1 MKVTFADKS
10 IAWLTLL
17 SGLSISVVAVWYSVA
32 GLISIF
38 AAAAIPI
45 AVMGIV
51 LELSKLVATVW
62 LKQNWFI
69 APRLIKSYLL
79 IAISILMLITS
90 MGIFGY
96 LSKAHLDQAVPT
108 GDVAAQVALID
119 EKIRT
124 ERDNIE
130 IARKALA
137 QMDAQVDARLS
148 RSDDERGAER
158 AVQIRKNQAK
168 ERSLLQAEIAKSQ
181 KTIAALNQERAPIAS
196 ELRKV
201 EAEVGPIKY
210 IAALLY
216 GDNPD
221 QNVLERAVRWVI
233 ILIVIIFDP
242 LAVVLLLASQYS
254 FQYFRKQKE
263 EDDNTNAALI
273 SVPVVGS
280 VDGNEPVVEQQS
292 VPTQSEKLTHCPQ
305 CGTEVVNASGIGDFC
320 PNKECD
326 IVDNLYGDIDPETQA
341 FFKRIKLI
349 AKLQDIEDEQADI
362 EEANRLISEI
372 PKEEAFYEPDD
383 GPLTDE
389 QINQIQNEASSY
401 LPTGE
406 VVKITELFP
415 EEENHEPYP
424 FPMWRPLEGD
434 AKIEQDKIDSV
445 PVLENEE
452 LWASR
457 VIDENQDEPEDTD
470 AKRKWKL
477 LNPHDTIKR
486 QRILYER
493 GLIENL
499 PWDKI
504 EKFDAEKEA
513 DEIERIEIA
522 DSDLKPD
529 YEADNSPLTD
539 EQIEL
544 IEEGIEDPKKKEL
557 HNEETGTTDKEETIG
572 YVQNSEQSAYSIWNK
587 IQQRKNN

>member
-10 IAWLTLL
+10 IAWLALL
-17 SGLSISVVAVWYSVA
+17 SGLAISAVAVYYSVA

-69 APRLIKSYLL
+69 APRLIKAYLL
-79 IAISILMLITS
+79 IAVAILMLITS

-108 GDVAAQVALID
+108 GDVAAQVALLD
-119 EKIRT
+119 EKIKT
-124 ERDNIE
+124 ERDNID
-130 IARKALA
+130 ASKKALT
-137 QMDAQVDARLS
+137 QMDAQVDQMLG
-148 RSDDERGAER
+148 RSDTERGAER

-168 ERSLLQAEIAKSQ
+168 ERASLQADIAKSQ
-181 KTIAALNQERAPIAS
+181 KAIAGFNQERAPIAA

-233 ILIVIIFDP
+233 ILIVVIFDP

-263 EDDNTNAALI
+263 EEDANINAEFNSVHVVGDGSGA
-273 SVPVVGS
+273 VPVVAT
-280 VDGNEPVVEQQS
+280 GNPQEEI
-292 VPTQSEKLTHCPQ
+292 THCPK
-305 CGTEVVNASGIGDFC
+305 CGTEIMNAPGIGEFC

-326 IVDNLYGDIDPETQA
+326 VVDNLFGTVDPETEA
-341 FFKRIKLI
+341 FFKRIRVI

-362 EEANRLISEI
+362 DEANALIAEI
-372 PKEEAFYEPDD
+372 PKDEDKLEEM
-383 GPLTDE
+383 
-389 QINQIQNEASSY
+389 ASD
-401 LPTGE
+401 LAE
-406 VVKITELFP
+406 LAQVTEIEDIES
-415 EEENHEPYP
+415 EEKPWP

-434 AKIEQDKIDSV
+434 AKLEQDIIDSM

-457 VIDENQDEPEDTD
+457 VIDENDDEDETE
-470 AKRKWKL
+470 AKRNWKL

-486 QRILYER
+486 QRNLYNYRGKLLNNSIL
-493 GLIENL
+493 
-499 PWDKI
+499 
-504 EKFDAEKEA
+504 KE
-513 DEIERIEIA
+513 
-522 DSDLKPD
+522 
-529 YEADNSPLTD
+529 
-539 EQIEL
+539 
-544 IEEGIEDPKKKEL
+544 KKKKL
-557 HNEETGTTDKEETIG
+557 KD
-572 YVQNSEQSAYSIWNK
+572 
-587 IQQRKNN
+587 

>member
-10 IAWLTLL
+10 IAWLALL
-17 SGLSISVVAVWYSVA
+17 SGLAISAVAVYYSVA

-69 APRLIKSYLL
+69 APRLIKAYLL
-79 IAISILMLITS
+79 IAVAILMLITS

-108 GDVAAQVALID
+108 GDVAAQVALLD
-119 EKIRT
+119 EKIKT
-124 ERDNIE
+124 ERDNID
-130 IARKALA
+130 ASKKALT
-137 QMDAQVDARLS
+137 QMDAQVDQMLG
-148 RSDDERGAER
+148 RSDTERGAER

-168 ERSLLQAEIAKSQ
+168 ERASLQADIAKSQ
-181 KTIAALNQERAPIAS
+181 KAIAGFNQERAPIAA

-263 EDDNTNAALI
+263 EEDANINAEFNSVHVVGDGSGA
-273 SVPVVGS
+273 VPVVAT
-280 VDGNEPVVEQQS
+280 GNPQEEI
-292 VPTQSEKLTHCPQ
+292 THCPK
-305 CGTEVVNASGIGDFC
+305 CGTEIMNAPGIGEFC

-326 IVDNLYGDIDPETQA
+326 VVDNLFGTVDPETEA
-341 FFKRIKLI
+341 FFKRIRVI

-362 EEANRLISEI
+362 DEANALIAEI
-372 PKEEAFYEPDD
+372 PKDEDELEEM
-383 GPLTDE
+383 
-389 QINQIQNEASSY
+389 ASD
-401 LPTGE
+401 LAE
-406 VVKITELFP
+406 LAQVTEIEDIAIEP
-415 EEENHEPYP
+415 EEKPWP

-434 AKIEQDKIDSV
+434 AKLEQEEQDIINSM

-457 VIDENQDEPEDTD
+457 VIDENDDEDETE
-470 AKRKWKL
+470 AKRNWKL

-486 QRILYER
+486 QRNLYER
-493 GLIENL
+493 GLISQL
-499 PWDKI
+499 PWETI
-504 EKFDAEKEA
+504 EQFDSEREEE
-513 DEIERIEIA
+513 EIERLA
-522 DSDLKPD
+522 LAVDPLTPD
-529 YEADNSPLTD
+529 YEADDGSLTED
-539 EQIEL
+539 QLEQIQQSV
-544 IEEGIEDPKKKEL
+544 EDSKKKEL
-557 HNEETGTTDKEETIG
+557 HNEATESTNKEEAVN
-572 YVQNSEQSAYSIWNK
+572 YVQNSEQGSGSIWK
-587 IQQRKNN
+587 RIQERKS

>member
-10 IAWLTLL
+10 IAWLALL
-17 SGLSISVVAVWYSVA
+17 SGLAISAVAVYYSVA

-69 APRLIKSYLL
+69 APRLIKAYLL
-79 IAISILMLITS
+79 IAVAILMLITS

-108 GDVAAQVALID
+108 GDVAAQVALLD
-119 EKIRT
+119 EKIKT
-124 ERDNIE
+124 ERDNID
-130 IARKALA
+130 ASKKALT
-137 QMDAQVDARLS
+137 QMDAQVDQMLG
-148 RSDDERGAER
+148 RSDTERGAER

-168 ERSLLQAEIAKSQ
+168 ERASLQADIAKSQ
-181 KTIAALNQERAPIAS
+181 KAIAGFNQERAPIAA

-263 EDDNTNAALI
+263 EEDANINAEFNSVHVVGDGSGA
-273 SVPVVGS
+273 VPVVAT
-280 VDGNEPVVEQQS
+280 GNPQEEI
-292 VPTQSEKLTHCPQ
+292 THCPK
-305 CGTEVVNASGIGDFC
+305 CGTEIMNAPGIGEFC

-326 IVDNLYGDIDPETQA
+326 VVDNLFGTVDPETEA
-341 FFKRIKLI
+341 FFKRIRVI

-362 EEANRLISEI
+362 DEANVLIAEI
-372 PKEEAFYEPDD
+372 PKDEDELEEM
-383 GPLTDE
+383 
-389 QINQIQNEASSY
+389 ASD
-401 LPTGE
+401 LAE
-406 VVKITELFP
+406 LAQVTEIEDIES
-415 EEENHEPYP
+415 EEKPWP
-424 FPMWRPLEGD
+424 VPMWRPLEGD
-434 AKIEQDKIDSV
+434 AKLEQEEQDIINSM

-457 VIDENQDEPEDTD
+457 VIDENDDEDETE
-470 AKRKWKL
+470 AKRNWKL

-486 QRILYER
+486 QRNLYER
-493 GLIENL
+493 GLISQL
-499 PWDKI
+499 PWETI
-504 EKFDAEKEA
+504 EQFDSEREEE
-513 DEIERIEIA
+513 EIERLA
-522 DSDLKPD
+522 LAVDPLTPD
-529 YEADNSPLTD
+529 YEADDGSLTED
-539 EQIEL
+539 QLEQIQQSV
-544 IEEGIEDPKKKEL
+544 EDSKKKEL
-557 HNEETGTTDKEETIG
+557 HNEATESTNKEEAVN
-572 YVQNSEQSAYSIWNK
+572 YVQNSEQGSGSIWK
-587 IQQRKNN
+587 RIQERKS

>member
-17 SGLSISVVAVWYSVA
+17 SGLAISAVAVYYSVA

-69 APRLIKSYLL
+69 APRLIKAYLL
-79 IAISILMLITS
+79 IAVAILMLITS

-108 GDVAAQVALID
+108 GDVAAQVALLD
-119 EKIRT
+119 EKIKT
-124 ERDNIE
+124 ERDNID
-130 IARKALA
+130 ASKKALT
-137 QMDAQVDARLS
+137 QMDAQVDQMLG
-148 RSDDERGAER
+148 RSDTERGAER

-168 ERSLLQAEIAKSQ
+168 ERASLQADIAKSQ
-181 KTIAALNQERAPIAS
+181 KAIAGFNQERAPIAA

-263 EDDNTNAALI
+263 EEDANINAEFN
-273 SVPVVGS
+273 SVHVVGDGSGAIPVVAT
-280 VDGNEPVVEQQS
+280 GNPQEEI
-292 VPTQSEKLTHCPQ
+292 THCPK
-305 CGTEVVNASGIGDFC
+305 CGTEIMNAPGIGEFC

-326 IVDNLYGDIDPETQA
+326 VVDNLFGTGDPEVDA
-341 FFKRIKLI
+341 FFKRIKVI
-349 AKLQDIEDEQADI
+349 AKLEEIEDEQADI
-362 EEANRLISEI
+362 DEANALIAEI
-372 PKEEAFYEPDD
+372 SKEE
-383 GPLTDE
+383 DE
-389 QINQIQNEASSY
+389 LEEMASD
-401 LPTGE
+401 LAE
-406 VVKITELFP
+406 LAQVTEL
-415 EEENHEPYP
+415 EEKPWP

-434 AKIEQDKIDSV
+434 DKLEQDIIDSM
-445 PVLENEE
+445 PILENEE

-457 VIDENQDEPEDTD
+457 VIDENDEEDETE
-470 AKRKWKL
+470 AKRNWKL

-486 QRILYER
+486 QRNLYER
-493 GLIENL
+493 GLISQL
-499 PWDKI
+499 PWETI
-504 EKFDAEKEA
+504 EQFDSEREEE
-513 DEIERIEIA
+513 EIERLALEV
-522 DSDLKPD
+522 DPLTSD
-529 YEADNSPLTD
+529 YEADDGPLTED
-539 EQIEL
+539 QLEQIQQSV
-544 IEEGIEDPKKKEL
+544 EDSKKKEL
-557 HNEETGTTDKEETIG
+557 HNEATESTNKEEAVN
-572 YVQNSEQSAYSIWNK
+572 YVQNSEQGSGSIWK
-587 IQQRKNN
+587 RIQERKS

>member
-10 IAWLTLL
+10 IAWLALL
-17 SGLSISVVAVWYSVA
+17 SGLAISAVAVYYSVA

-69 APRLIKSYLL
+69 APRLIKAYLL
-79 IAISILMLITS
+79 IAVAILMLITS

-108 GDVAAQVALID
+108 GDVAAQVALLD
-119 EKIRT
+119 EKIKT
-124 ERDNIE
+124 ERDNIDTSK
-130 IARKALA
+130 KALT
-137 QMDAQVDARLS
+137 QMDAQVDQMLG
-148 RSDDERGAER
+148 RSDTERGAER

-168 ERSLLQAEIAKSQ
+168 ERASLQADIAKSQ
-181 KTIAALNQERAPIAS
+181 KAIAGFNQERAPIAA

-263 EDDNTNAALI
+263 EEDANINAEFNSVHVVGDGSGA
-273 SVPVVGS
+273 VPVVAT
-280 VDGNEPVVEQQS
+280 GNPQEEI
-292 VPTQSEKLTHCPQ
+292 THCPK
-305 CGTEVVNASGIGDFC
+305 CGTEIMNAPGIGEFC

-326 IVDNLYGDIDPETQA
+326 VVDNLFGTVDPETEA
-341 FFKRIKLI
+341 FFKRIRVI

-362 EEANRLISEI
+362 DEANALIAEI
-372 PKEEAFYEPDD
+372 SKEE
-383 GPLTDE
+383 DE
-389 QINQIQNEASSY
+389 LEEMASD
-401 LPTGE
+401 LAE
-406 VVKITELFP
+406 LAQVTEIEDIES
-415 EEENHEPYP
+415 EEKPWP

-434 AKIEQDKIDSV
+434 AKLEQEEQDIINSM

-457 VIDENQDEPEDTD
+457 VIDENDDEDETE
-470 AKRKWKL
+470 AKRNWKL

-486 QRILYER
+486 QRNLYER
-493 GLIENL
+493 GLISQL
-499 PWDKI
+499 PWETI
-504 EKFDAEKEA
+504 EQFDSEREEE
-513 DEIERIEIA
+513 EIERLA
-522 DSDLKPD
+522 LAVDPLTPD
-529 YEADNSPLTD
+529 YEADDGSLTED
-539 EQIEL
+539 QLEQIQQSV
-544 IEEGIEDPKKKEL
+544 EDSKKKEL
-557 HNEETGTTDKEETIG
+557 HNEATESTNKEEAVN
-572 YVQNSEQSAYSIWNK
+572 YVQNSEQGSGSIWK
-587 IQQRKNN
+587 RIQERKS

>member
-10 IAWLTLL
+10 IAWLALL
-17 SGLSISVVAVWYSVA
+17 SGLAISAVAVYYSVA

-69 APRLIKSYLL
+69 APRLIKAYLL
-79 IAISILMLITS
+79 IAVAILMLITS

-108 GDVAAQVALID
+108 GDVAAQVALLD
-119 EKIRT
+119 EKIKT
-124 ERDNIE
+124 ERDNID
-130 IARKALA
+130 ASKKALT
-137 QMDAQVDARLS
+137 QMDAQVDQMLG
-148 RSDDERGAER
+148 RSDTERGAER

-168 ERSLLQAEIAKSQ
+168 ERASLQADIAKSQ
-181 KTIAALNQERAPIAS
+181 KAIAGFNQERAPIAA

-263 EDDNTNAALI
+263 EEDANINAEFNSVHVVGDGSGA
-273 SVPVVGS
+273 VPVVAT
-280 VDGNEPVVEQQS
+280 GNPQEEI
-292 VPTQSEKLTHCPQ
+292 THCPK
-305 CGTEVVNASGIGDFC
+305 CGTEIMNAPGIGEFC

-326 IVDNLYGDIDPETQA
+326 VVDNLFGTGDPEVDA
-341 FFKRIKLI
+341 FFKRVKVI

-362 EEANRLISEI
+362 DEANALIAEI
-372 PKEEAFYEPDD
+372 SKEE
-383 GPLTDE
+383 DE
-389 QINQIQNEASSY
+389 LEEMASD
-401 LPTGE
+401 LAE
-406 VVKITELFP
+406 LAQITEIENNAIEP
-415 EEENHEPYP
+415 EEKPWP

-434 AKIEQDKIDSV
+434 GKLEQDIIDSM

-457 VIDENQDEPEDTD
+457 VIDENDEEDETE
-470 AKRKWKL
+470 AKRNWKL

-486 QRILYER
+486 QRNLYER
-493 GLIENL
+493 GLISQL
-499 PWDKI
+499 PWETI
-504 EKFDAEKEA
+504 EQFDSEREEE
-513 DEIERIEIA
+513 EIERLALEV
-522 DSDLKPD
+522 DPLTPD
-529 YEADNSPLTD
+529 YEADDGPLAED
-539 EQIEL
+539 QLEQIQQSV
-544 IEEGIEDPKKKEL
+544 EDSKKKEL
-557 HNEETGTTDKEETIG
+557 HNEATESTNKEEAVN
-572 YVQNSEQSAYSIWNK
+572 YVQNSEQGSGSIWK
-587 IQQRKNN
+587 RIQERKS

>member
-10 IAWLTLL
+10 IAWLALL
-17 SGLSISVVAVWYSVA
+17 SGLAISAVAVYYSVA

-69 APRLIKSYLL
+69 APRLIKAYLL
-79 IAISILMLITS
+79 IAVAILMLITS

-108 GDVAAQVALID
+108 GDVAAQVALLD
-119 EKIRT
+119 EKIKT
-124 ERDNIE
+124 ERDNID
-130 IARKALA
+130 ASKKALT
-137 QMDAQVDARLS
+137 QMDAQVDQMLG
-148 RSDDERGAER
+148 RSDTERGAER

-168 ERSLLQAEIAKSQ
+168 ERASLQADIAKSQ
-181 KTIAALNQERAPIAS
+181 KAIAGFNQERAPIAA

-263 EDDNTNAALI
+263 EEDANINAEFNSVHVVGDGSGA
-273 SVPVVGS
+273 VPVVAT
-280 VDGNEPVVEQQS
+280 GNPQEEI
-292 VPTQSEKLTHCPQ
+292 THCPK
-305 CGTEVVNASGIGDFC
+305 CGTEIMNAPGIGEFC

-326 IVDNLYGDIDPETQA
+326 VVDNLFGTVDPETEA
-341 FFKRIKLI
+341 FFKRIRVI

-362 EEANRLISEI
+362 DEANALIAEI
-372 PKEEAFYEPDD
+372 PKDEDELEEM
-383 GPLTDE
+383 
-389 QINQIQNEASSY
+389 ASD
-401 LPTGE
+401 LAE
-406 VVKITELFP
+406 LAQVTEIEDIAIEP
-415 EEENHEPYP
+415 EEKPWP

-434 AKIEQDKIDSV
+434 AKLEQDIIDSM

-457 VIDENQDEPEDTD
+457 VIDENDDEDETE
-470 AKRKWKL
+470 AKRNWKL

-486 QRILYER
+486 QRNLYER
-493 GLIENL
+493 GLISQL
-499 PWDKI
+499 PWETI
-504 EKFDAEKEA
+504 EQFDSEREEE
-513 DEIERIEIA
+513 EIERLA
-522 DSDLKPD
+522 LAVDPLTPD
-529 YEADNSPLTD
+529 YEADDGPLAED
-539 EQIEL
+539 QLEQIQQSV
-544 IEEGIEDPKKKEL
+544 EDSKKKEL
-557 HNEETGTTDKEETIG
+557 HNEATESTNKEEAVN
-572 YVQNSEQSAYSIWNK
+572 YVQNSEQGSGSIWK
-587 IQQRKNN
+587 RIQERKS

>member
-10 IAWLTLL
+10 IAWLALL
-17 SGLSISVVAVWYSVA
+17 SGLAISAVAVYYSVA

-69 APRLIKSYLL
+69 APRLIKAYLL
-79 IAISILMLITS
+79 IAVAILMLITS

-108 GDVAAQVALID
+108 GDVAAQVALLD
-119 EKIRT
+119 EKIKT
-124 ERDNIE
+124 ERDNID
-130 IARKALA
+130 ASKKALT
-137 QMDAQVDARLS
+137 QMDAQVDQMLG
-148 RSDDERGAER
+148 RSDTERGAER

-168 ERSLLQAEIAKSQ
+168 ERASLQADIAKSQ
-181 KTIAALNQERAPIAS
+181 KAIAGFNQERAPIAA

-263 EDDNTNAALI
+263 EEDANINAEFNSVHVVGDGSGA
-273 SVPVVGS
+273 VPVVAT
-280 VDGNEPVVEQQS
+280 GNPQEEI
-292 VPTQSEKLTHCPQ
+292 THCPK
-305 CGTEVVNASGIGDFC
+305 CGTEIMNAPGIGEFC

-326 IVDNLYGDIDPETQA
+326 VVDNLFGTVDPETEA
-341 FFKRIKLI
+341 FFKRIRVI

-362 EEANRLISEI
+362 DEANVLIAEI
-372 PKEEAFYEPDD
+372 PKEE
-383 GPLTDE
+383 DE
-389 QINQIQNEASSY
+389 LEEMASD
-401 LPTGE
+401 LAE
-406 VVKITELFP
+406 LAQVTEIEDIES
-415 EEENHEPYP
+415 EEKPWP

-434 AKIEQDKIDSV
+434 AKLEQEEQDIINSM

-457 VIDENQDEPEDTD
+457 VIDENDDEDETE
-470 AKRKWKL
+470 AKRNWKL

-486 QRILYER
+486 QRNLYER
-493 GLIENL
+493 GLISQL
-499 PWDKI
+499 PWETI
-504 EKFDAEKEA
+504 EQFDSEREEE
-513 DEIERIEIA
+513 EIERLA
-522 DSDLKPD
+522 LAVDPLTPD
-529 YEADNSPLTD
+529 YEADDGSLTED
-539 EQIEL
+539 QLEQIQQSV
-544 IEEGIEDPKKKEL
+544 EDSKKKEL
-557 HNEETGTTDKEETIG
+557 HNEATESTNKEEAVN
-572 YVQNSEQSAYSIWNK
+572 YVQNSEQGSGSIWK
-587 IQQRKNN
+587 RIQERKS

>member
-1 MKVTFADKS
+1 MKVTLADKS
-10 IAWLTLL
+10 IAWLALI
-17 SGLSISVVAVWYSVA
+17 SGLSISAVAVYYSVA

-69 APRLIKSYLL
+69 APKLIKSYLL
-79 IAISILMLITS
+79 IAVAILMLITS

-108 GDVAAQVALID
+108 GDVAAQVSLLD
-119 EKIRT
+119 EKIKT
-124 ERDNIE
+124 ERDNID
-130 IARKALA
+130 AAKKALT
-137 QMDAQVDARLS
+137 QMDAQVDQMLG
-148 RSDDERGAER
+148 RSDTERGAER

-168 ERSLLQAEIAKSQ
+168 ERASLQADIAKSQ
-181 KTIAALNQERAPIAS
+181 KAIAALNQERAPIAA

-263 EDDNTNAALI
+263 EENDNASAAHND
-273 SVPVVGS
+273 VPVVGDDS
-280 VDGNEPVVEQQS
+280 GAIPVVATGDPQE
-292 VPTQSEKLTHCPQ
+292 VITHCPN
-305 CGTEVVNASGIGDFC
+305 CGTKVMDAPGIGEFC

-326 IVDNLYGDIDPETQA
+326 IVDNLYGNIDPETEA
-341 FFKRIKLI
+341 FFKRLRVV

-362 EEANRLISEI
+362 EEANRLIAEI
-372 PKEEAFYEPDD
+372 PKDEDTEEEMASDLVELSQANEDDPNVD
-383 GPLTDE
+383 GPMERTVFE
-389 QINQIQNEASSY
+389 PKER
-401 LPTGE
+401 
-406 VVKITELFP
+406 
-415 EEENHEPYP
+415 PYP
-424 FPMWRPLEGD
+424 FPMERPLEGQ
-434 AKIEQDKIDSV
+434 AKLEQDIIDSM

-452 LWASR
+452 TWAQR
-457 VIDENQDEPEDTD
+457 VIDESDDPEDTD
-470 AKRKWKL
+470 AKRQWKL

-486 QRILYER
+486 QRNLYER
-493 GLIENL
+493 GLIDNL
-499 PWDKI
+499 PWETI
-504 EKFDAEKEA
+504 EQFDAEKEE
-513 DEIERIEIA
+513 DIERLEIE
-522 DSDLKPD
+522 SDPLTPD
-529 YEADNSPLTD
+529 YEPDDGPLTD
-539 EQIEL
+539 DQLNQINEQV
-544 IEEGIEDPKKKEL
+544 EDSKKKEL
-557 HNEETGTTDKEETIG
+557 HNETTESSDQKEKVV
-572 YVQNSEQSAYSIWNK
+572 YVQNSEQGSDSIWKK
-587 IQQRKNN
+587 IQERKS

>member
-1 MKVTFADKS
+1 MKVTLADKS
-10 IAWLTLL
+10 IAWLALI
-17 SGLSISVVAVWYSVA
+17 SGLSISAVAVYYSVA

-79 IAISILMLITS
+79 IAVAILMLITS

-119 EKIRT
+119 EKIKT
-124 ERDNIE
+124 ERDNID
-130 IARKALA
+130 AAKKALS
-137 QMDAQVDARLS
+137 QMDAQVDQMLGRT
-148 RSDDERGAER
+148 DTDRGAER
-158 AVQIRKNQAK
+158 AVQIRRNQAK
-168 ERSLLQAEIAKSQ
+168 ERTSLQSEIAKSQ
-181 KTIAALNQERAPIAS
+181 KAIAALNQERAPIAS

-263 EDDNTNAALI
+263 EEDDNTNAVHDN
-273 SVPVVGS
+273 VPVVGDS
-280 VDGNEPVVEQQS
+280 SGAIPVVVAQDPQE
-292 VPTQSEKLTHCPQ
+292 ELTHCPK
-305 CGTEVVNASGIGDFC
+305 CGTEVMDAPGIGEFC

-326 IVDNLYGDIDPETQA
+326 VVDGLYGNIDPETEA
-341 FFKRIKLI
+341 FFKRLKVI
-349 AKLQDIEDEQADI
+349 AKLQDIEDEQVDI

-372 PKEEAFYEPDD
+372 PK
-383 GPLTDE
+383 DE
-389 QINQIQNEASSY
+389 DI
-401 LPTGE
+401 
-406 VVKITELFP
+406 
-415 EEENHEPYP
+415 EEEMASDLVELSHVEEEEKVEYYP
-424 FPMWRPLEGD
+424 FPMNRPLEGN
-434 AKIEQDKIDSV
+434 AKLEQDIIDSM

-457 VIDENQDEPEDTD
+457 VIDENQDEIEDTD
-470 AKRKWKL
+470 AKRHWKL
-477 LNPHDTIKR
+477 LNPQDTIKR
-486 QRILYER
+486 QRNLYER
-493 GLIENL
+493 GLIDHL
-499 PWDKI
+499 PWETI
-504 EKFDAEKEA
+504 EKFDSEKEES
-513 DEIERIEIA
+513 EIQRVEVEVPV
-522 DSDLKPD
+522 LTPD
-529 YEADNSPLTD
+529 YEADDGPLTEEQFSQLRNIADKDLPQGETIDSSHLFD
-539 EQIEL
+539 ES
-544 IEEGIEDPKKKEL
+544 KKKEL
-557 HNEETGTTDKEETIG
+557 HNETWD
-572 YVQNSEQSAYSIWNK
+572 SERSGGSCLLG
-587 IQQRKNN
+587 R

>member
-17 SGLSISVVAVWYSVA
+17 SGLSISAVAVYYSVA

-38 AAAAIPI
+38 AAAAVPI

-69 APRLIKSYLL
+69 APRLIKAYLL
-79 IAISILMLITS
+79 IAVSILMLITS

-119 EKIRT
+119 EKIKT
-124 ERDNIE
+124 ERDNID
-130 IARKALA
+130 AAKKALT
-137 QMDAQVDARLS
+137 QMDAQVDQMLG
-148 RSDDERGAER
+148 RSDTERGAER

-168 ERSLLQAEIAKSQ
+168 ERASLQADIAKSQ
-181 KTIAALNQERAPIAS
+181 KAIAALNQERAPIAS

-254 FQYFRKQKE
+254 FQYFRKQRE
-263 EDDNTNAALI
+263 EQNASDNAPTD
-273 SVPVVGS
+273 SVPVVGDDS
-280 VDGNEPVVEQQS
+280 GAIPVVATGD
-292 VPTQSEKLTHCPQ
+292 TQEELTHCPK
-305 CGTEVVNASGIGDFC
+305 CGTEIVTAPGIGDFC

-326 IVDNLYGDIDPETQA
+326 VVDNLYGDTDPEVTE
-341 FFKRIKLI
+341 FFKRLKVV
-349 AKLQDIEDEQADI
+349 AKLQDIEYEQKQI
-362 EEANRLISEI
+362 LEANELIAEI
-372 PKEEAFYEPDD
+372 EPEDD
-383 GPLTDE
+383 
-389 QINQIQNEASSY
+389 
-401 LPTGE
+401 
-406 VVKITELFP
+406 VVDLVEP
-415 EEENHEPYP
+415 EEEEVQEPWP
-424 FPMWRPLEGD
+424 FPMERPLEGY
-434 AKIEQDKIDSV
+434 AKLEQDIIDSM

-457 VIDENQDEPEDTD
+457 VIDEHQDEPEDTD
-470 AKRKWKL
+470 AKRQWKM

-486 QRILYER
+486 QRSLYER

-499 PWDKI
+499 PWDTI
-504 EKFDAEKEA
+504 EKFDSEKEETEVKRV
-513 DEIERIEIA
+513 EIET
-522 DSDLKPD
+522 DPLTPD
-529 YEADNSPLTD
+529 YEPDDGPLT
-539 EQIEL
+539 EEQLTQIEESV
-544 IEEGIEDPKKKEL
+544 EESKKKEL
-557 HNEETGTTDKEETIG
+557 HNEATGSTDQKETIS
-572 YVQNSEQSAYSIWNK
+572 YVQNSEQNSESIWK
-587 IQQRKNN
+587 RIQERKS